1 MPAVSLL
8 IHVIPIGDKG
18 EVQGGVSVILVLS
31 RIRTISI
38 SQKKKKKKYFK
49 SQQVPSPTLSRE
61 KEKKNLTKLLKVYTL
76 ENVVIEAFCKTV
88 LTAFIIFTSTTASA
102 ELQLCSLL
110 KRIKL
115 IHFHVVTCNSLIYLI
130 LFCLLIQAG
139 QKHDNFHLC

>member
-1 MPAVSLL
+1 MPAVFLL
-8 IHVIPIGDKG
+8 IRVIPIGDKG
-18 EVQGGVSVILVLS
+18 EVQGGGSVILVLS

-38 SQKKKKKKYFK
+38 SQKKKKKYFK